1 MPEEAR
7 SANKGHPAI
16 RTRGATKRFGE
27 LTAVDSLDLEVDS
40 GEVFGFL
47 GPNGAG
53 KSTLMR
59 MLMGLMKPTE
69 GQVEV
74 LGLCMPEQA
83 DALRT
88 RIGYMAQRFS
98 LYQDLTVE
106 ENLEF
111 AAEVYGISPHRERVE
126 EALHEFGLQERR
138 KQRPATL
145 SGGWRQ
151 RLALAAANI
160 HRPELLVLDEP
171 TAGVDPENRRLF
183 WDKLFL
189 LAARGTTILVSTHY
203 MDEAIRCYRLC
214 MMRRGRKAIE
224 GRPAELS
231 RAMSGR
237 VLRLR
242 LERLDE
248 AAALLRQVPEVSGV
262 AQIGGSLR
270 VLMRPDA
277 PPSQQMLAPLTDR
290 LMEAGL
296 GPVDGSS
303 VEANLEDVFVA
314 LTHGEDLR
322 AGEEAA

>member
-1 MPEEAR
+1 MN
-7 SANKGHPAI
+7 SASVPAI
-16 RTRGATKRFGE
+16 RTRGASKNFGD
-27 LTAVDSLDLEVDS
+27 LLAVDALDLEVKT
-40 GEVFGFL
+40 GEVYGFL

-59 MLMGLMKPTE
+59 MLMGLMRPSSGE
-69 GQVEV
+69 IEV
-74 LGLCMPEQA
+74 LGLRMPDQA

-88 RIGYMAQRFS
+88 RIGYMAQHFS
-98 LYQDLTVE
+98 LYEDLTVE
-106 ENLEF
+106 ENLDF
-111 AAEVYGISPHRERVE
+111 AAEVYGIGKHWERVE
-126 EALHEFGLQERR
+126 ESLHEYGLEERR

-160 HRPELLVLDEP
+160 HQPELLVLDEP
-171 TAGVDPENRRLF
+171 TAGVDPENRRHF

-224 GRPAELS
+224 GRPLELS

-242 LERLDE
+242 LDRLDE
-248 AAALLRQVPEVSGV
+248 AAALLRQVPELSGV

-270 VLMRPDA
+270 VLTRPDA
-277 PPSQQMLAPLTDR
+277 PPCEEMLAPLIDR
-290 LMEAGL
+290 LSQAGL
-296 GPVDGSS
+296 GPVDGSP
-303 VEANLEDVFVA
+303 VDANLEDIFVA
-314 LTHGEDLR
+314 LTQ
-322 AGEEAA
+322 GEELMAAAEEAS

>member
-1 MPEEAR
+1 MSQSQASEAE
-7 SANKGHPAI
+7 AIAI

-27 LTAVDSLDLEVDS
+27 LTAVDSLDLDVRA
-40 GEVFGFL
+40 GEVYGFL

-59 MLMGLMKPTE
+59 MLMGLMRPSD

-74 LGLCMPEQA
+74 LGLSMPAQA

-98 LYQDLTVE
+98 LYEDLSVE
-106 ENLEF
+106 ENLDF
-111 AAEVYGISPHRERVE
+111 AAEVYGIGAHQQRVE
-126 EALHEFGLQERR
+126 EALQEYGLENRR

-171 TAGVDPENRRLF
+171 TAGVDPENRRRF

-224 GRPAELS
+224 GRPLELS

-242 LERLDE
+242 LDRLDE
-248 AAALLRQVPEVSGV
+248 AAALLRQVPELSGV

-270 VLMRPDA
+270 VLTRPDA
-277 PPSQQMLAPLTDR
+277 PSSEEMLAPLCDR
-290 LMEAGL
+290 LNAAGL
-296 GPVDGSS
+296 GPVYGSP

-314 LTHGEDLR
+314 LTQGEDLS
-322 AGEEAA
+322 AVLEEAS